1 MKKQL
6 VATLFLLGYVMFTTN
21 VFAQETTTFTA
32 KDIKKLSLS
41 GYIKVELV
49 KSDEEKVVFTVSPAV
64 KRLIS
69 VQASKGRISIKGE
82 SNRLQQVVT
91 QRPIIQVYY
100 TQLEAIKAREEAYIT
115 GKEFIQNEKLDLLAT
130 QGSKMDL
137 RVHTQDLKANVR
149 TRAKVLLAGSS
160 DVFRTKVKK
169 GASLKA
175 LDLKTNICYVSA
187 REQSGASVFVRET
200 LYMSTGTGSLV
211 QYQGNPKKV
220 LKRRGI
226 SLSIDF

>member
-1 MKKQL
+1 
-6 VATLFLLGYVMFTTN
+6 MFTTN

-41 GYIKVELV
+41 GYIKVELI
-49 KSDEEKVVFTVSPAV
+49 KSNEEKVVFTVFPVV

-137 RVHTQDLKANVR
+137 RVYTQYLKVNVR
-149 TRAKVLLAGSS
+149 TRAKVLLTGSS

-169 GASLKA
+169 GASFKA
-175 LDLKTNICYVSA
+175 FDLKTNICYVNA